1 MTAISVILTVAAA
14 CCAFAVA
21 LAAFRPKPRTLANLT
36 FAGGMLLVAAETGFN
51 ALSMLAISPDEIL
64 SWQKLSLGTM
74 AFQPGLWLLFSL
86 SYSRGNHLEFIN
98 KWRLTLAAVFVLPL
112 ALVLI
117 FPFYPVFQAPQP
129 PFSNEYIIN
138 LSLTGVVL
146 HIILLVASVLILMNL
161 ERTFQAAVG
170 TMRWR
175 IKFMMLGLGV
185 LFIFQFYVSS
195 QAVLFSAYGISI
207 QCVQAGSVILAS
219 GLIAVSLLR
228 THAIA
233 LDLYPSL
240 SVLHRSLTLI
250 FAGLYLL
257 IVGVLAKIVAQWGG
271 DPAFPVQ
278 AFIMLV
284 AVVLCGLLL
293 LSDRFQQH
301 TKRFVS
307 RHFKRSIYDFRQIWR
322 AFTEQTATI
331 MEIPQLCRTTT
342 RIVSETFHALS
353 VTIWIV
359 DWQNQRLVFG
369 ASTSLT
375 EAAAQE
381 FHLSPEEITALLQA
395 ASKQS
400 DPIDIAQAN
409 DVRYAVLNKINPDI
423 FGKGGGH
430 LCVALSAG
438 GKLLGIMTV
447 WDRVGGLSYSTEDL
461 DLLKCLGDQIA
472 SNLLNIH
479 LSQGLLQSREMAAFQ
494 TMSAF
499 FVHDLKNTAAMLSLM
514 LQNLPLHFDDPE
526 FRADAL
532 RAVSRSVHHINDLIE
547 RLSLLRNELKIH
559 PVETDLA
566 EVASAALAGLGDM
579 PGITLVKKLSPTPQI
594 AIDSGQIQSVIT
606 NLVLNARDALAQ
618 GGEIRVETGR
628 QNGWATVTVSDN
640 GCGMSAEFLRDS
652 LFRPFQTTKKKGI
665 GIGMFHS
672 KMILDAHQ
680 GKIDVQSEPG
690 RGTTFK
696 VMLPLHG
703 N

>member
-1 MTAISVILTVAAA
+1 MTAISVILTVGAA

-21 LAAFRPKPRTLANLT
+21 LAAFRPKPRTLAHLA

-51 ALSMLAISPDEIL
+51 ALSMLAILPDEIL
-64 SWQKLSLGTM
+64 FWQKLSLTAM

-98 KWRLTLAAVFVLPL
+98 KWRPTLAAAFVLPL

-117 FPFYPVFQAPQP
+117 SPLYPVFRAQQP
-129 PFSNEYIIN
+129 PFSSEYIIN
-138 LSLTGVVL
+138 LSITGVVL
-146 HIILLVASVLILMNL
+146 HIILLIASVLILMNL

-195 QAVLFSAYGISI
+195 QAVLFSAYGPSI

-219 GLIAVSLLR
+219 GLIAVALLR

-240 SVLHRSLTLI
+240 SVLHRSLTLV

-257 IVGVLAKIVAQWGG
+257 FVGVFAKIVAHWGG

-331 MEIPQLCRTTT
+331 MDIPHLCRTTT

-359 DWQNQRLVFG
+359 DWQNQCLVFG

-381 FHLSPEEITALLQA
+381 FHLSPEEITDLLQA

-400 DPIDIAQAN
+400 DPIDIAQTN

-447 WDRVGGLSYSTEDL
+447 WDRVGGLSCSTEDL
-461 DLLKCLGDQIA
+461 DLLKCLGDQIG

-514 LQNLPLHFDDPE
+514 LQNLPLHFEDPE

-566 EVASAALAGLGDM
+566 EVVNAALAGLGDM
-579 PGITLVKKLSPTPQI
+579 PGITLVKKLSPTPRI

-628 QNGWATVTVSDN
+628 QNGWATVSVSDN
-640 GCGMSAEFLRDS
+640 GCGMSAEFLHDS